1 MEALRPIAHWLG
13 GAAILLGC
21 SLLGDF
27 LSERLALPV
36 PGPVVGML
44 LLLAGLMVYGSV
56 PRGLALVSSQLLRLL
71 ALLFLPAATGV
82 YFLRHLD
89 ASDWLA
95 LLAATTIGTL
105 LSFTLCAL
113 LLKKLLRD
121 GGRVRDDA

>member
-1 MEALRPIAHWLG
+1 MEAFRPIAHWLG

-21 SLLGDF
+21 SLLGDL
-27 LSERLALPV
+27 LSDRLSLPV

-44 LLLAGLMVYGSV
+44 LLLAGLMIYGSV

-82 YFLRHLD
+82 FFLRHLD
-89 ASDWLA
+89 ATDWLA
-95 LLAATTIGTL
+95 ILAATTVGTL

-121 GGRVRDDA
+121 GGGERGDG